1 MKIAVYPGSFDPVTC
16 GHLDVIGRAATVFD
30 KVIVAVL
37 ENSDK
42 KHFWTADARADMIRK
57 LEMPNNV
64 EIETF
69 DGLLVD
75 FMKAYGA
82 KVLIKGLRAVSD
94 YEYECQ
100 LAWIN
105 KKLMPECDTFFV
117 PTSEEYAYLSSSIV
131 RDVARYD
138 GDLTGLVPEEL
149 HETVKKGMFDGY
161 SSGN

>member
-16 GHLDVIGRAATVFD
+16 GHLDVIERAAGVFD

-42 KHFWTADARADMIRK
+42 KHFWGANERADMIK
-57 LEMPNNV
+57 MLDLPSNV
-64 EIETF
+64 EVETF

-75 FMKAYGA
+75 FMKAHGA
-82 KVLIKGLRAVSD
+82 RVVIKGLRAVSD

-105 KKLMPECDTFFV
+105 KKLSPKCDTFFV

-131 RDVARYD
+131 RDVARYN
-138 GDLTGLVPEEL
+138 GDLSGLVPEVL
-149 HETVKKGMFDGY
+149 HKTIKEGLLDGRC
-161 SSGN
+161 